1 MKQDKRGQTGLI
13 VRLIASLIIVLSL
26 PFLILNPLNVYA
38 QISFGF
44 GNFLILLGGL
54 TEWTQ

>member
-1 MKQDKRGQTGLI
+1 MQQNKKGQAGLI

-54 TEWTQ
+54 TE